1 MIPKIKVNVGRG
13 RDPVELQQTTDTD
26 LLTRNKTVVGAI
38 NELYYETKADEDVEP
53 FLYNAKT
60 KDDFPRIGDVNKI
73 YKAETEK
80 MLYQWN
86 STEMKYEPLLDANT
100 LIWGAL
106 GGLY

>member
-13 RDPVELQQTTDTD
+13 RDPVELQQAYDTD

-38 NELYYETKADEDVEP
+38 NELYYESREVEETKS

-60 KDDFPRIGDVNKI
+60 KDEFPRIGDVNKI